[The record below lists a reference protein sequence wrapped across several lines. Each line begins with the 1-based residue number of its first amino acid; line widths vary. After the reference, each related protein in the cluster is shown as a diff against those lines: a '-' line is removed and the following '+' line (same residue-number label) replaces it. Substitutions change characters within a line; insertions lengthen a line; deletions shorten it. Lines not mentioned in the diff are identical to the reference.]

1 MKTTGFIR
9 TFLTVLFIFLAPSLL
24 FALNGSIRGSVVDGK
39 TGETLPGVTVY
50 IEGTNIGT
58 ITDFDG
64 KFNIQVN
71 PGKYDLRVSYVSY
84 ETVIIKEL
92 EVKPGDVVLLDNLH
106 LKETTVDLSEVTITA
121 EAIKNTEV
129 AMLMMKQR
137 SVTLIDGISAV
148 NFKKI
153 GDSDAAS
160 SLKRVSGISVVGGK
174 YVFVRGLGDRYTKTI
189 LNGVDIPGLDPD
201 RNTLQMDIFPTNLID
216 NIIVHKSFSADL
228 SADFTGGVI
237 DITTKDFPERK
248 TGNISLGF
256 GYNNLMHFNQNYLSY
271 EGGKTDFLGFDDGTR
286 AIPATDNIPFFSD
299 VVADP
304 DGPKGIRFREIMG
317 NFNPAMAAQKENSLM
332 DYSLGFNFGNQL
344 PGKKRTFGYNLSF
357 TYKYNQ
363 EFFENARFGN
373 FGLSS
378 DPDIYTLEKREFT
391 EGDYGTKSVLLG
403 GLAGFA
409 MKTRRSKYILNV
421 LHLQNGESKAGLFSY
436 SGSDQGS
443 NFEAMQHNLEY
454 SQRGLTNILLSGNH
468 YTANNK
474 WELEWKLSPTR
485 SSINDPDI
493 RFTRYETRGETFS
506 ISTEVGFPE
515 RIWRELDEINLV
527 GQFNVT
533 HSLRLFDH
541 DAKLRFGSSYTYKDR
556 DYQIRSFALNVRG
569 LALTG
574 NPDELFYPENIWP
587 HNGNINLG
595 TTYESRFIPS
605 NFNKFSSNNQNIA
618 VYFSSELQPFEKFKA
633 ILGLRAEN
641 FEQFYTGQNQTGSS
655 SYDNEKV
662 LSNLDFFPSVN
673 MIYSITSK
681 QNLRISYSQT
691 IARPSFKEMSFAEIF
706 DPISGRVFVGGLF
719 RDADDVAGIEYW
731 NGNLRETKIQNVDL
745 RWEMF
750 NGHGQTISM
759 GIFYKL
765 FDHPIEIV
773 QYVSQK
779 GAFQPRN
786 VGDGSVQGLE
796 MELRQSLGF
805 LSNAF
810 NKFTLSTNITFS
822 KSQIELSA
830 TEYQSRLEIARTG
843 EKVDKYRVMAG
854 QAPFIANAGL
864 AFDGGNK
871 GFWKGFEAGIYYNV
885 QGATLEVVGIADRP
899 DVYTLPFNSLNLNAN
914 KSFGESKKWQIGLKI
929 ENLFGDNKESVF
941 RSFEAQDQFFTYLK
955 QGRTIQ
961 LRLGYKFF

>member
-1 MKTTGFIR
+1 MR
-9 TFLTVLFIFLAPSLL
+9 AFLSGMFIFLAPTLL

-39 TGETLPGVTVY
+39 TGETLPGVTIYV
-50 IEGTNIGT
+50 EGTTLGT

-64 KFNIQVN
+64 KFNIQVD

-121 EAIKNTEV
+121 EAIKNTEA
-129 AMLMMKQR
+129 AMLMMKQK
-137 SVTLIDGISAV
+137 SVNLIDGISAV

-216 NIIVHKSFSADL
+216 NIIVHKSFSAEL

-248 TGNISLGF
+248 TGNISLGI

-286 AIPATDNIPFFSD
+286 AIPATDDIPFFSE

-304 DGPKGIRFREIMG
+304 DGSKGIRFREIMG
-317 NFNPAMAAQKENSLM
+317 NFNPTMAAQKQASLM
-332 DYSLGFNFGNQL
+332 DYSLGFNIGNQL
-344 PGKKRTFGYNLSF
+344 PGEKRTFGYNFSF
-357 TYKYNQ
+357 TYKVNQ
-363 EFFENARFGN
+363 EFFEDAKFGN

-378 DPDIYTLEKREFT
+378 DADTYELETREYTV
-391 EGDYGTKSVLLG
+391 GDYGVKSVLLG

-409 MKTRRSKYILNV
+409 MKTQRSKYILNV
-421 LHLQNGESKAGLFSY
+421 LHLQNGESKAGIFSY
-436 SGSDQGS
+436 TGSDQGS
-443 NFEAMQHNLEY
+443 NFEALQHNLEY
-454 SQRGLTNILLSGNH
+454 SQRSLTNILLSGNH
-468 YTANNK
+468 YTANNN
-474 WELEWKLSPTR
+474 WEFEWKLSPTR
-485 SSINDPDI
+485 SSIDDPDV

-527 GQFNVT
+527 GQFNVI
-533 HSLRLFDH
+533 HSLKLFDH

-587 HNGNINLG
+587 HNGNLNIG
-595 TTYESRFIPS
+595 TTYESRFIPN

-618 VYFSSELQPFEKFKA
+618 VYLSSEIQPFEKFKT

-641 FEQFYTGQNQTGSS
+641 FEQFYTGQNQTVAND
-655 SYDNEKV
+655 YNNEKV
-662 LSNLDFFPSVN
+662 LGNLDFFPSVN
-673 MIYSITSK
+673 MIYSLTSK

-691 IARPSFKEMSFAEIF
+691 VARPSFKEMSFAEIF

-731 NGNLRETKIQNVDL
+731 DGNLRETKIQNYDL
-745 RWEMF
+745 RWELF

-759 GIFYKL
+759 GVFYKL

-786 VGDGSVQGLE
+786 VGNGSVQGLE
-796 MELRQSLGF
+796 MELRQSLKF
-805 LSNAF
+805 MSDAL
-810 NKFTLSTNITFS
+810 NKFTLSTNITLS
-822 KSQIELSA
+822 QSQIELSA
-830 TEYQSRLEIARTG
+830 TEYQSRLEIARNG
-843 EKVDKYRVMAG
+843 EKVDKYRMMAG
-854 QAPFIANAGL
+854 QAPFIINAGL
-864 AFDGGNK
+864 SFDGGSK
-871 GFWKGFEAGIYYNV
+871 GFWKEFEAGIYYNM

-899 DVYTLPFNSLNLNAN
+899 DVYTLPFNSLNINVN
-914 KSFGESKKWQIGLKI
+914 KSFGESKKWQVGLKI
-929 ENLFGDNKESVF
+929 DNLLGDNKESVY
-941 RSFEAQDQFFTYLK
+941 RSYEAQDQFFTYLK